1 MFLKRHI
8 AYPLVFLLLFVFVGA
23 GLLFLTAYLLPVV
36 LESNI
41 ISILKKDVGISEFSL
56 NLREL
61 DLAGADLG
69 PLVLGSQQNP
79 ALLIRSIQLDY
90 SPGELYQ

>member
-8 AYPLVFLLLFVFVGA
+8 TYPLIFLLLFISVGA
-23 GLLFLTAYLLPVV
+23 GLLFLTAYLLPGV
-36 LESNI
+36 LESRI
-41 ISILKKDVGISEFSL
+41 ISILKKDVGISEFTV

-69 PLVLGSQQNP
+69 PLRLGSPQNP
-79 ALLIRSIQLDY
+79 ALLIRSI
-90 SPGELYQ
+90 